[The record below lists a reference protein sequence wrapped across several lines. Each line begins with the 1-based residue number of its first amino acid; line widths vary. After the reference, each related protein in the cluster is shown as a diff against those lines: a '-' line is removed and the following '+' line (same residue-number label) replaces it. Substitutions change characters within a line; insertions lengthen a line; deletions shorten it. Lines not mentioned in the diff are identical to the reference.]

1 MKILIEN
8 SSDEGEVVFDP
19 FMGSFTTAVA
29 CLKLKR
35 KFLGAEI
42 DEEHYKNGI
51 ERLKNEKMQISIFD

>member
-1 MKILIEN
+1 
-8 SSDEGEVVFDP
+8 
-19 FMGSFTTAVA
+19 MGSFTTAVA

-51 ERLKNEKMQISIFD
+51 ERLKNEKMQISMFD